1 MKPAL
6 LAGLALALVPAFT
19 SVAAAQQV
27 APGLT
32 LFNPNFDD
40 TAYLIDTNGVVVHQW
55 DMNAFPGVS
64 VHLDDD
70 GTLLRTKQVPGPIT
84 IGGWGGG
91 VERVAFDG
99 TVVWDFTMSNAQ
111 DIQHHEA
118 LTLPNGNVLM
128 IVWER
133 MNVIQAIDAG
143 RDPATLTGVDWLP
156 DAIVEIQPT
165 GPTSGVEVWRWRAMD
180 HLIQD
185 FDPTKP
191 NFGVVADHPERINI
205 NWPPGPVAQGE
216 WMHANAIDYDE
227 ATDQIVISVPFH
239 DEIWVI
245 DHSTTTA
252 EAAGSTGGNQGKG
265 GDLLYRWGNPQAYDR
280 GTAADQ
286 QLFFQHNPNWI
297 PEGLPGAGNLLVF
310 NNRVPGPPQ
319 HSEVFELTRQNDASG
334 AFPALAPG
342 QAHGPAGPVWSYA
355 APNPGDFSS
364 PPISSAQRMP
374 NGNTLICSGAQGWI
388 FEVTNA
394 GQKVWQYFNNFTDTG
409 IKYVFRA
416 TKHERYLWSNTR
428 EFSAAAGGT
437 LQLDLVAGTP
447 HAGELYFVVGSFGGT
462 SPGLVVDGFTV
473 PLVAADPY
481 FNLMF
486 TQPNTGPFGS
496 TLGFLD
502 AFGRGTATV
511 TLPPGIGAPFVGM
524 TVHHA
529 WASIDPVTLQVQLVS
544 HAEPVTVVP

>member
-1 MKPAL
+1 MKTAL
-6 LAGLALALVPAFT
+6 LAGVGLALCAPFAP
-19 SVAAAQQV
+19 AQQA

-32 LFNPNFDD
+32 LFNPNFD
-40 TAYLIDTNGVVVHQW
+40 TKAYLIDDHGNTVHTW
-55 DMNAFPGVS
+55 SAGAFPGVS
-64 VHLDDD
+64 VHLDED

-91 VERVAFDG
+91 VERIAFDG
-99 TVVWDFTMSNAQ
+99 TVQWDFIMSNAS

-133 MNVIQAIDAG
+133 LNVLHAVNAG
-143 RDPATLTGVDWLP
+143 RDPAALSGTQWLP

-180 HLIQD
+180 HVIQD
-185 FDPTKP
+185 FDPALP

-205 NWPPGPVAQGE
+205 NWPPGPQAQGE
-216 WMHANAIDYDE
+216 WMHSNGIDYDA
-227 ATDQIVISVPFH
+227 ATDQIVLSVPNH

-252 EAAGSTGGNQGKG
+252 EAAGSTGGNQGRG

-297 PEGLPGAGNLLVF
+297 AEGLPGAGNILLF

-319 HSEVFELTRQNDASG
+319 HSEIFELTRQNDASG
-334 AFPALAPG
+334 AYPALAPG
-342 QAHGPAGPVWSYA
+342 QAHGPAAPVWTYV
-355 APNPGDFSS
+355 APNPGTLNS
-364 PPISSAQRMP
+364 PPISSAQRLA

-394 GQKVWQYFNNFTDTG
+394 GQGVWQYFNNFTQTG

-416 TKHERYLWSNTR
+416 HKQERYLWSNTR
-428 EFSAAAGGT
+428 EFSAASGGT
-437 LQLDLVAGTP
+437 LQLDLLAGSDF
-447 HAGELYFVVGSFGGT
+447 GGDLYFVVGSFGGT
-462 SPGLVVDGFTV
+462 TPGVVLDGHLL
-473 PLVAADPY
+473 PLVTADPY
-481 FNLMF
+481 FNM
-486 TQPNTGPFGS
+486 TISQPNQAPFGN
-496 TLGFLD
+496 TLGLLD
-502 AFGRGTATV
+502 GLGRATATV
-511 TLPPGIGAPFVGM
+511 TLPPGVGVPFIGK
-524 TVHHA
+524 TIHHA
-529 WASIDPVTLQVQLVS
+529 WAAIDPVTLQVKLTS